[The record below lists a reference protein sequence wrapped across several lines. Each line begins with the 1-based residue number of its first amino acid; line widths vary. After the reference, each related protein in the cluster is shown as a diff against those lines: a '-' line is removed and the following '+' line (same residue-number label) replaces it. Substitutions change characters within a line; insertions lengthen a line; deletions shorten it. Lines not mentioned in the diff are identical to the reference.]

1 MFPIPGSAKWIAA
14 AIISIALFATGW
26 WLGDSLKQ
34 GEWDAARVQEAEAVA
49 VAVKEA
55 HDQAMSKERELTQKL
70 NSQSKQ
76 YQVKLQEKDR
86 EKAAALERFRSDGL
100 RISVEASGD
109 KAGVSGD
116 PADSCRCDGGTTAK
130 LSDEVAQRLVERRVE
145 ADKIVEQL
153 TACQAILREI
163 TNGK

>member
-1 MFPIPGSAKWIAA
+1 MPTWILSKWTWIGVAM
-14 AIISIALFATGW
+14 IALFATGW

-34 GEWDAARVQEAEAVA
+34 GEWDAARVKEAEAVA
-49 VAVKEA
+49 VALKEA
-55 HDQAMSKERELTQKL
+55 HDQAMFKERELTQKL

-76 YQVKLQEKDR
+76 YQTKLQEKDR

-100 RISVEASGD
+100 RISVEAS
-109 KAGVSGD
+109 AGQGGVPGD
-116 PADSCRCDGGTTAK
+116 PANSCRCDGGTTAK

>member
-1 MFPIPGSAKWIAA
+1 MPTWILSKWTWIGVAM
-14 AIISIALFATGW
+14 IALFATGW

-34 GEWDAARVQEAEAVA
+34 GEWDAARVKEAEAVA
-49 VAVKEA
+49 VALKEA
-55 HDQAMSKERELTQKL
+55 HEQAMFKERELTQKL

-76 YQVKLQEKDR
+76 YQTKLQEKDR

-100 RISVEASGD
+100 RISVEAS
-109 KAGVSGD
+109 AGQGGVPGD
-116 PADSCRCDGGTTAK
+116 PANSCRCDGGTTAK

>member
-1 MFPIPGSAKWIAA
+1 MV
-14 AIISIALFATGW
+14 ALFATGW

-34 GEWDAARVQEAEAVA
+34 GQWDAARVQEAEAVA

-70 NSQSKQ
+70 NNQSKT
-76 YQVKLQEKDR
+76 YQAKLKEKDN

-100 RISVEASGD
+100 RISVETSSSQN
-109 KAGVSGD
+109 GVSGD
-116 PADSCRCDGGTTAK
+116 SSNSCGCDGGATAK
-130 LSDEVAQRLVERRVE
+130 LSDEVAQRLVERRTE

-153 TACQAILREI
+153 TACQAILKEI

>member
-1 MFPIPGSAKWIAA
+1 MPTWILSKWTWIGVAM
-14 AIISIALFATGW
+14 IALFATGW

-34 GEWDAARVQEAEAVA
+34 GEWDAARVKEAEAVA
-49 VAVKEA
+49 VALKEA
-55 HDQAMSKERELTQKL
+55 HDQAMFKERELTQKL

-76 YQVKLQEKDR
+76 YQTKLQEKDR

-100 RISVEASGD
+100 RISVEAS
-109 KAGVSGD
+109 AGQNGVPGD
-116 PADSCRCDGGTTAK
+116 PANSCRCDGGTTAK
-130 LSDEVAQRLVERRVE
+130 LSDEVAQRLVERRTE

-153 TACQAILREI
+153 TACQGILKEI

>member
-34 GEWDAARVQEAEAVA
+34 GAWDAARVKEAEAVA
-49 VAVKEA
+49 LAVEEA
-55 HDQAMSKERELTQKL
+55 HAKTVSMERALTQKL
-70 NSQSKQ
+70 NNQSQT
-76 YQVKLQEKDR
+76 YQKKLQEKDR
-86 EKAAALERFRSDGL
+86 EKAAAIERFRSDGL
-100 RISVEASGD
+100 RISVETSGS
-109 KAGVSGD
+109 KNGVPGD
-116 PADSCRCDGGTTAK
+116 TADSCRCDGGTTAK

-153 TACQAILREI
+153 TACQGILKEI
-163 TNGK
+163 SNGK

>member
-1 MFPIPGSAKWIAA
+1 MPTWILSKWTWIGVAM
-14 AIISIALFATGW
+14 IALFATGW

-34 GEWDAARVQEAEAVA
+34 GEWDAARVKEAEAVA
-49 VAVKEA
+49 VALKEA

-76 YQVKLQEKDR
+76 YQTKLQEKDR

-100 RISVEASGD
+100 RISVEAS
-109 KAGVSGD
+109 AGQGGVPGD
-116 PADSCRCDGGTTAK
+116 PANSCRCDGGTTAK

>member
-1 MFPIPGSAKWIAA
+1 MPTWILSKWTWIG
-14 AIISIALFATGW
+14 ISMVALFATGW

-34 GEWDAARVQEAEAVA
+34 GQWDAARVQEAEAVA

-100 RISVEASGD
+100 RISVEASASKD
-109 KAGVSGD
+109 GVPGD
-116 PADSCRCDGGTTAK
+116 PANSCRCDGGATAK
-130 LSDEVAQRLVERRVE
+130 LSDEVAQRLVERRTE

-153 TACQAILREI
+153 TACQAILKEI

>member
-1 MFPIPGSAKWIAA
+1 MPTWILNKWTWIGVAM
-14 AIISIALFATGW
+14 IALFATGW

-34 GEWDAARVQEAEAVA
+34 GEWDAARVKEAEAVA

-55 HDQAMSKERELTQKL
+55 HDKAMSKERELTQKL

-76 YQVKLQEKDR
+76 YQTKLQEKDR

-100 RISVEASGD
+100 RISVEASAGQD
-109 KAGVSGD
+109 GVSGD
-116 PADSCRCDGGTTAK
+116 PANSCRCDGGTTAK
-130 LSDEVAQRLVERRVE
+130 LSDEVAQRLVERRTE

-153 TACQAILREI
+153 TACQGILREI

>member
-1 MFPIPGSAKWIAA
+1 MLKVIEGYAWVIKLVFLG
-14 AIISIALFATGW
+14 ALFATGW

-34 GEWDAARVQEAEAVA
+34 GEWDAARVREAEAA
-49 VAVKEA
+49 VAAINEAKE
-55 HDQAMSKERELTQKL
+55 KLVFTERELTKKL
-70 NSQSKQ
+70 NSQSQ
-76 YQVKLQEKDR
+76 SYQKKLQEKDR
-86 EKAAALERFRSDGL
+86 EQAAALERFRSDGL

-116 PADSCRCDGGTTAK
+116 TSDSCRCDGGTTAK

>member
-1 MFPIPGSAKWIAA
+1 MPMWSAKWIFAGVIA
-14 AIISIALFATGW
+14 VALFATGW

-34 GEWDAARVQEAEAVA
+34 GEWDAVRAKEAEAVA

-70 NSQSKQ
+70 NSQSKH

-100 RISVEASGD
+100 RISVEASSD
-109 KAGVSGD
+109 KDGVPSD
-116 PADSCRCDGGTTAK
+116 PVNPSRCDGGTTAK
-130 LSDEVAQRLVERRVE
+130 LSDEVAKRLVERRVE

-153 TACQAILREI
+153 TTCQAILREI
-163 TNGK
+163 TNDK

>member
-1 MFPIPGSAKWIAA
+1 MPIWSAKWVAVA
-14 AIISIALFATGW
+14 VISIALFATGW

-55 HDQAMSKERELTQKL
+55 HDKAMSKERELTQKL
-70 NSQSKQ
+70 NNQSKT
-76 YQVKLQEKDR
+76 YQAKLKEKDN

-100 RISVEASGD
+100 RISVETSSSQN
-109 KAGVSGD
+109 GVSGD
-116 PADSCRCDGGTTAK
+116 SSNSCRCDGGTTAK
-130 LSDEVAQRLVERRVE
+130 LSDEVAQRLIERRVE

-153 TACQAILREI
+153 TACQGILKEI
-163 TNGK
+163 TSDKQ

>member
-1 MFPIPGSAKWIAA
+1 MIPIPVGAKWIFAA
-14 AIISIALFATGW
+14 VIAVALFATGW

-55 HDQAMSKERELTQKL
+55 HDKAMFKERELTQKL

-100 RISVEASGD
+100 RISVEAGASKD
-109 KAGVSGD
+109 GVPGD
-116 PADSCRCDGGTTAK
+116 PADTCRCDGGATAK
-130 LSDEVAQRLVERRVE
+130 LSDEVAQRLVERRTE